1 MIHIYKTDYV
11 ELIPETIY
19 DIIEHEGKPLYKII
33 VTDVASENDDFYEDG
48 WPVLFENTDDWAFY
62 IGGFD
67 SPNYSIVSKISI
79 NRTFYIRM
87 PFNFKPTVGQHFV
100 FLNQYDKRVQN
111 EELKEALKNIIGGE
125 SDTLFTINQ
134 NNELEQVR
142 NQNYNSQTSTS
153 H

>member
-1 MIHIYKTDYV
+1 MIHIYKIDYV
-11 ELIPETIY
+11 ELIPEPIY

-33 VTDVASENDDFYEDG
+33 VTDVVSDDDFYEDG
-48 WPVLFENTDDWAFY
+48 WPVLFENTNDWAFY
-62 IGGFD
+62 IGGFI
-67 SPNYSIVSKISI
+67 STNYSITSKNSM

-125 SDTLFTINQ
+125 SDSLFTINQ

-142 NQNYNSQTSTS
+142 DENYNSQTAVS